1 LVSRVRRRY
10 NAGMAAGPIHEP
22 REHFKL
28 PQFGLRTMFFAM
40 AACGGVFAV
49 MAAIGPVA
57 SGAVLLGAAVIGL
70 HVAGNWV
77 GTSLRDSEAKDRS
90 IDVPFSNALSP
101 FDARLLS
108 MRTEHSTPRLCQH
121 VPLSWL
127 NRVLGILG
135 AVAGA
140 VLLSWT
146 GASVAGLVVGSVSSA
161 VVGGCAG
168 FLISSFAESTL
179 TAWWQATSE
188 ANSQPTRKF
197 SNGAAEDLTLNF
209 RPPSPR
215 PSPRGEGEIFGNQNV
230 QG

>member
-1 LVSRVRRRY
+1 
-10 NAGMAAGPIHEP
+10 MAAGPSHEP

-28 PQFGLRTMFFAM
+28 PQFGLRSMFFAV

-57 SGAVLLGAAVIGL
+57 SGAMLLGAAVIGL

-77 GTSLRDSEAKDRS
+77 GTSLRDSELKDRS
-90 IDVPFSNALSP
+90 NDVPFSNALSP
-101 FDARLLS
+101 FDARSLS

-121 VPLSWL
+121 TRLSWL
-127 NRVLGILG
+127 NRALGVLG

-140 VLLSWT
+140 AVGCGVLLSWT
-146 GASVAGLVVGSVSSA
+146 GASVAGLIVGSVSSA

-168 FLISSFAESTL
+168 FLVGSFAESTL

-188 ANSQPTRKF
+188 AKSRPVRRLPD
-197 SNGAAEDLTLNF
+197 GAAE
-209 RPPSPR
+209 
-215 PSPRGEGEIFGNQNV
+215 E
-230 QG
+230 